1 MRQRGFLST
10 LGITSPQEKQILHNI
25 SGLVQGG
32 QLLAILGSSG
42 ITLLPR
48 YRSISF
54 NFAFQGS
61 GKTTLLNTLA
71 GKLADEKSFFLWG
84 NTAEVRGK
92 ALLNGLSLSGNE
104 IRKFMGYAK
113 NPILAE
119 LIDMK

>member
-1 MRQRGFLST
+1 
-10 LGITSPQEKQILHNI
+10 
-25 SGLVQGG
+25 
-32 QLLAILGSSG
+32 
-42 ITLLPR
+42 
-48 YRSISF
+48 
-54 NFAFQGS
+54 
-61 GKTTLLNTLA
+61 
-71 GKLADEKSFFLWG
+71 LADEKSFFLWG